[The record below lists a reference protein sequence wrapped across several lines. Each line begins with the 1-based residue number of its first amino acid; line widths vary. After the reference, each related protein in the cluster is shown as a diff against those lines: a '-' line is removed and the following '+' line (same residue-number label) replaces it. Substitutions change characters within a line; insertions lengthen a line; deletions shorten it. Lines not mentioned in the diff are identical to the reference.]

1 MSKQTGFME
10 KNNMKNI
17 KIKFTFLVFALVGIT
32 ISLLASCYQPS
43 PLYGTWSD
51 NKGNKIILSSD
62 NSYTAI
68 IIDSNGNKSNYS
80 GSYTVLENVITFS
93 RSDGNMN
100 TEWDIRGGML
110 YIKWLD
116 SSGKEINLTLYHTA

>member
-1 MSKQTGFME
+1 
-10 KNNMKNI
+10 MKNI

>member
-32 ISLLASCYQPS
+32 ISFLASCYQPS

-100 TEWDIRGGML
+100 TEWDIRGGIL

>member
-1 MSKQTGFME
+1 MSKLTGFME

-17 KIKFTFLVFALVGIT
+17 KIKLTTMTLAFIATT
-32 ISLLASCYQPS
+32 ILSLASCYQPS

-51 NKGNKIILSSD
+51 NKGNKLILSSD

-68 IIDSNGNKSNYS
+68 IIDTNGNTTNYS
-80 GSYTVLENVITFS
+80 GSYTVLENIISFS
-93 RSDGNMN
+93 RTDGNMN
-100 TEWDIRGGML
+100 TEWDIRGGIL